1 MKNKFK
7 LLRNADDEIIDTLS
21 ENYFNISKKEKDRMF
36 AMSEKKVN
44 DMKAKDFNSSSI
56 STENDRP
63 EILTI
68 EKRNPLY
75 KPFRAAGVCFALV
88 IAVVAAAAG
97 LHGIENGNVDTIP
110 ESSTT
115 GALTDENIIVSME
128 DTRETAF
135 EESTLETTGASEKD
149 EDAVYNENFDY
160 ETAHDNET
168 SSASDNS
175 SSNKK
180 DSVSE
185 SIVESDVD
193 IKTSVSTVTAATD
206 KGEASSPTDLQEI
219 SDPDIPFTSSEETAI
234 EYDDKTFESYG
245 TTTEKKILSI
255 TADMSYDTAI
265 KTLGEPETVCIT
277 NGYAQYIVDDTKL
290 LMIHYSDK
298 NELIGISG
306 SELFESCVELSELK
320 SDFDN
325 FTFDCYVI
333 ACDGTVRVT
342 CPQYSVLGGCTDL
355 WFSSGFDK
363 SAIKVGDKLRITYTG
378 DVLESYPPII
388 DVTEVIFE

>member
-44 DMKAKDFNSSSI
+44 DMKAKDFNSSSVN
-56 STENDRP
+56 TENDRP
-63 EILTI
+63 QILTI
-68 EKRNPLY
+68 EKRSPLY

-149 EDAVYNENFDY
+149 EDTSYNGNSDTESNS
-160 ETAHDNET
+160 EA

-265 KTLGEPETVCIT
+265 KTLGEPDTVCIA
-277 NGYAQYIVDDTKL
+277 NGYAQFIVDDTKL

-298 NELIGISG
+298 NDRIGISG
-306 SELFESCVELSELK
+306 NELFESCVELSELK
-320 SDFDN
+320 SDPDN

-342 CPQYSVLGGCTDL
+342 CPQYKSLSGCVDL
-355 WFSSGFDK
+355 WFSSEFDK
-363 SAIKVGDKLRITYTG
+363 STIKIGDKLRITYKG
-378 DVLESYPPII
+378 DILESYPPII